1 METDGSGETKQTLLL
16 LPLPLL
22 FLVRL
27 LRRFLVGEKKG
38 KGINRA
44 KRISSPLLRPA
55 PPLYLASGYRLSRY
69 RIKE

>member
-27 LRRFLVGEKKG
+27 LRRFLVGEKK
-38 KGINRA
+38 A
-44 KRISSPLLRPA
+44 KVSTAQRGFPPLSPA